1 MILIHLHNSTR
12 GQVNESAITA
22 AREAGGTQALQ
33 VEELLWEQIA
43 DESSKTTN
51 IILQMLSALKVIKV
65 ASTPEQGAFGTQHV
79 AMQPLRLLLTR
90 FRVQPRFFTCRRRW
104 SHCAAPSSA
113 CRTLSKPPR
122 FYRSAPSGPTLRHAH
137 AHARAHPPDTRT

>member
-1 MILIHLHNSTR
+1 
-12 GQVNESAITA
+12 VNESAITA

-43 DESSKTTN
+43 DESSKTST

-65 ASTPEQGAFGTQHV
+65 ASTPEQGAFAAQHF
-79 AMQPLRLLLTR
+79 AMQHNAR
-90 FRVQPRFFTCRRRW
+90 FALIAHSFCRVQPRFFTCRRRW

-137 AHARAHPPDTRT
+137 EHAPPHTPMRTHHLTCI